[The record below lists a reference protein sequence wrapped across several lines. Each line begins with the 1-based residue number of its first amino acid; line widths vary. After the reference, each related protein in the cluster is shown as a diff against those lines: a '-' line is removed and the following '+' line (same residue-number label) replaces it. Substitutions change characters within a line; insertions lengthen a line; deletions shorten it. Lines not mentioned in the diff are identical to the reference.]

1 MDTQRAYTNGIPG
14 KEKTIKY
21 ESKVPSEE
29 EKATSPLL
37 ASGDRLNVDGNKL
50 NSDPAVF
57 HKSDEHYYTKGL
69 ETSKNDLNTINSMK
83 TDGGKYNAAKD
94 TLAVEY
100 HKDGKNSDDDAVSTN
115 EGVKFLGLGDDDSIC
130 SSNPPSEEQTPQ
142 IPDGGWGWVV
152 VVASF
157 LIATVADGLAFSYG
171 LVNQKLVEYFE
182 TKEAATSL
190 IGSLFISVPLIA
202 GPIMSA
208 LVDRYGC
215 RKMTILGGVS
225 STIGFVAASYSNSIE
240 VLYITYGLMAGL
252 GMGLLYVT
260 AVVCIA
266 YWFDKRRNLAVG
278 LGSCGVGFGTFFYSP
293 LTTYLLD
300 EYNWRGTLLLLSG
313 TVLNVCVCGAVM
325 RDPEWLKIEQKK
337 QRQLNKSKRASS
349 SVSISAKSARS
360 CGTESVFPG
369 VEELKTLM
377 KSGETPEYILTT
389 LVASIAEAETL
400 DATTKINSELSQH
413 KVNSVINLPTF
424 LRQSEKVP
432 AEVLEHL
439 KANTRLY
446 NIILENYPSLLAL
459 RSTSEQKLPV
469 EPAAEVSKQ
478 KPITMSMKIKMK
490 KKAKKDF
497 EDKLDI
503 VREKFLQPIPE
514 NKPANTAQTARGVR
528 QDWLSRQFGTN
539 HHYFR
544 DLRVHRNS
552 IMHRGAM
559 MNIAKYKLRASSCP
573 DIYRNS
579 MWSVE
584 EDQERTWGR
593 KLADMANATF
603 DFNMFTEFHFLMM
616 NLSTLVLFVW
626 FIVPYFYISTFM
638 TMNNYTET
646 QGAIMLSIFGV
657 ATIIGIVSLG
667 WAGDQPWVHIMKT
680 YAICLIICGVSI
692 IMFAVI
698 METTDADNEMSFYL
712 LAANALIFGL
722 TFSSSYSYT
731 PSILVELV
739 GLDKFAMAYG
749 LVLLSQ
755 GLGHLIGPPMAGA
768 LKDNTGT
775 WDLAFYLAGIWV
787 IVSGFLIL
795 IIPYTKNFRIVGSA
809 PLCKDVA
816 SEPDPGIRIIVAH

>member
-1 MDTQRAYTNGIPG
+1 
-14 KEKTIKY
+14 
-21 ESKVPSEE
+21 
-29 EKATSPLL
+29 
-37 ASGDRLNVDGNKL
+37 
-50 NSDPAVF
+50 
-57 HKSDEHYYTKGL
+57 
-69 ETSKNDLNTINSMK
+69 
-83 TDGGKYNAAKD
+83 
-94 TLAVEY
+94 
-100 HKDGKNSDDDAVSTN
+100 
-115 EGVKFLGLGDDDSIC
+115 
-130 SSNPPSEEQTPQ
+130 
-142 IPDGGWGWVV
+142 
-152 VVASF
+152 
-157 LIATVADGLAFSYG
+157 
-171 LVNQKLVEYFE
+171 
-182 TKEAATSL
+182 
-190 IGSLFISVPLIA
+190 
-202 GPIMSA
+202 
-208 LVDRYGC
+208 
-215 RKMTILGGVS
+215 
-225 STIGFVAASYSNSIE
+225 
-240 VLYITYGLMAGL
+240 
-252 GMGLLYVT
+252 
-260 AVVCIA
+260 
-266 YWFDKRRNLAVG
+266 
-278 LGSCGVGFGTFFYSP
+278 
-293 LTTYLLD
+293 
-300 EYNWRGTLLLLSG
+300 
-313 TVLNVCVCGAVM
+313 
-325 RDPEWLKIEQKK
+325 
-337 QRQLNKSKRASS
+337 
-349 SVSISAKSARS
+349 
-360 CGTESVFPG
+360 
-369 VEELKTLM
+369 
-377 KSGETPEYILTT
+377 
-389 LVASIAEAETL
+389 
-400 DATTKINSELSQH
+400 
-413 KVNSVINLPTF
+413 
-424 LRQSEKVP
+424 
-432 AEVLEHL
+432 
-439 KANTRLY
+439 
-446 NIILENYPSLLAL
+446 
-459 RSTSEQKLPV
+459 
-469 EPAAEVSKQ
+469 
-478 KPITMSMKIKMK
+478 
-490 KKAKKDF
+490 
-497 EDKLDI
+497 
-503 VREKFLQPIPE
+503 
-514 NKPANTAQTARGVR
+514 
-528 QDWLSRQFGTN
+528 
-539 HHYFR
+539 
-544 DLRVHRNS
+544 
-552 IMHRGAM
+552 M